1 MARRRGRT
9 AITERGLP
17 ASRNLSIHWA
27 QESFD

>member
-1 MARRRGRT
+1 MARRCGRT